1 MGRKKRESKI
11 TGKSFSPTQSV
22 LKVFYRSTSIIYLN
36 VTPTAPI
43 HKTPHERNK
52 FRLDFLLWG
61 VWAIS
66 QRHQSSETTALSQT
80 SEVRRFTE
88 HHKQRISHCRRE
100 KFFALLMTPKGSSDN
115 NEIGEAQY
123 SCKKNYSQF
132 TERETEA
139 SLSWLGFQK
148 LVSAF
153 ADIAT
158 CFPP

>member
-1 MGRKKRESKI
+1 MEKSRESKI
-11 TGKSFSPTQSV
+11 TDNSFSPTQTV

-52 FRLDFLLWG
+52 FQLDFLLWG

-66 QRHQSSETTALSQT
+66 QRHQSSETTVLSQT
-80 SEVRRFTE
+80 SEVWRFTE

-115 NEIGEAQY
+115 TTGEAQY
-123 SCKKNYSQF
+123 SCKNNYSQF
-132 TERETEA
+132 TDRETKA
-139 SLSWLGFQK
+139 SLSWLLFQK

-158 CFPP
+158 CFPT